1 MRDAYE
7 RTHMSANL
15 LALAAIALWG
25 TLAWLG
31 VRLSAMPPFLLVG
44 SALTIAGLLASPK
57 WRQWRVAPRVLALGV
72 YGLFGFHFF
81 LFVALRLAPPLQANL
96 VNYLWPLLMVLFAPL
111 FLRNARLT
119 RWHVLGGLLGFAG
132 ATVAITNGRLPSWD
146 AYDAS
151 TADASSRVAWG
162 YAAALVSAFIW
173 ATYSLM
179 GQRLRQRGTPF
190 PTAAIGLFCL
200 VSGLLALA
208 CHAMLE
214 APYRLVASDALPLA
228 VLAIGP
234 MGAAFFLW
242 DAALK
247 RGDARAIGTIAYL
260 TPLISTCLLGLDD
273 PTRFGWA
280 VVVALALVVGG
291 AIVGTYAATGVGA
304 RGPAR

>member
-1 MRDAYE
+1 
-7 RTHMSANL
+7 MSANL

-44 SALTIAGLLASPK
+44 SALTLAGLIASPL
-57 WRQWRVAPRVLALGV
+57 WRQWRVAPRVLALGI

-81 LFVALRLAPPLQANL
+81 LFVALRLAPPLSANL
-96 VNYLWPLLMVLFAPL
+96 VNYLWPLMMVLFAPL
-111 FLRNARLT
+111 FLRDAHLT
-119 RWHVLGGLLGFAG
+119 RWHVLGGLLGFVG
-132 ATVAITNGRLPSWD
+132 AMVAITNGRLPSWD
-146 AYDAS
+146 AHDAS
-151 TADASSRVAWG
+151 GAGVSATTSNRVAWG
-162 YAAALVSAFIW
+162 YAAALVSALIW

-179 GQRLRQRGTPF
+179 GQRMRQRRTGF

-200 VSGLLALA
+200 VSGILALV

-214 APYRLVASDALPLA
+214 APYRYAASDAWPLA
-228 VLAIGP
+228 ALAIGP

-247 RGDARAIGTIAYL
+247 RGDARVIGTLAYL

-273 PTRFGWA
+273 PARFGWPIA
-280 VVVALALVVGG
+280 VALALVVGG
-291 AIVGTYAATGVGA
+291 AVVGTRVGTS
-304 RGPAR
+304 R